1 MPDRP
6 PFSAL
11 CVAAPA
17 SGGGKTTLCV
27 ALMRAL
33 TRRGLTVQGFKCGP
47 DYVDPTF
54 HALASGRVSPNL
66 DTWMMGREGVRAVW
80 RRAADADAAV
90 CEGVMGLFDG
100 REGVG
105 GPGSTADCAA
115 ALDLPVLL
123 LVPARGMAGSVAPL
137 TAGFARFAE
146 RSGLRVAGVIAN
158 GVGSSRHAR
167 LLERALEGEGLPPLL
182 GALPRNEAWRLP
194 ERQLGL
200 VPAPEQIGLR
210 TRRQAGPC
218 SGSPAGSGRTGELSD
233 DPPAWLESL
242 ADAAE
247 TEIDL
252 DRLLSLTACPRPA
265 PAALRAP
272 AVSGCRQRL
281 AVARDDA
288 FCFYY
293 EENERV
299 LRERGWELIPF
310 SPLAA
315 AALPS
320 GIDALYLGGG
330 YPEVFAAPLADNAPL
345 RASILAF
352 ARGGGEIYA
361 ECGGYMYLC
370 RELRVGEKVFPMCGV
385 IDGVARMGASLRSL
399 GYREVET
406 TLPFGLAEGRVR
418 VRGHEFHWS
427 DIELNQPYPPLY
439 ETTDSTGRLPE
450 RAGGVIRGRVRA
462 GYAHLYWGNLQGDPA

>member
-27 ALMRAL
+27 ALLRAL
-33 TRRGLTVQGFKCGP
+33 TRRGLAAQGFKCGP

-123 LVPARGMAGSVAPL
+123 LIPARGMAGSVAPL
-137 TAGFARFAE
+137 TAGFTHFAE

-167 LLERALEGEGLPPLL
+167 LLERALESEGLPPLL

-200 VPAPEQIGLR
+200 VPAPEQIKSRTGLR
-210 TRRQAGPC
+210 PGAC
-218 SGSPAGSGRTGELSD
+218 SGSPAGSEGGLSA
-233 DPPAWLESL
+233 DPPPPWLEAL

-247 TEIDL
+247 ERIDL
-252 DRLLSLTACPRPA
+252 DRLLSLTVCPRPA
-265 PAALRAP
+265 PAAPRAP
-272 AVSGCRQRL
+272 AVPGCRQRL

-310 SPLAA
+310 SPLTAT
-315 AALPS
+315 ALPPE
-320 GIDALYLGGG
+320 IDALYLGGG
-330 YPEVFAAPLADNAPL
+330 YPEVFAAALADNAAM

-352 ARGGGEIYA
+352 ARNGGEIYA

-370 RELRVGEKVFPMCGV
+370 RELRVGEKIFPMCGV

-427 DIELNQPYPPLY
+427 DIELNQPCPPLY
-439 ETTDSTGRLPE
+439 EAWDSAGQR
-450 RAGGVIRGRVRA
+450 RAGGVIRGRTRA
-462 GYAHLYWGNLQGDPA
+462 GYAHLYWGNMQGDPA